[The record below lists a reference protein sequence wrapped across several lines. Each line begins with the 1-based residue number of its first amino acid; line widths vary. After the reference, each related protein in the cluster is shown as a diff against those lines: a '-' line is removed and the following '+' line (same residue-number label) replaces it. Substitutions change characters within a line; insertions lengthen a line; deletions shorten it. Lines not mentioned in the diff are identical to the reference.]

1 MMNKTQKLENRK
13 MILGISPGTMYT
25 GIAVFMGGEL
35 IEYQVKTFYGR
46 ITKKKL
52 QRVLIAIQRTI
63 GIYGAEMIAM
73 KIPEGK
79 CTSNEVWQLIKG
91 IENLAVEKELLIF
104 KYTLSDLKEACLD
117 DKNKT
122 RVDLAEILWQKY
134 PELSFVERS
143 KGVNKHA
150 YYGKMFEAI
159 AAAMQHI
166 TKT

>member
-1 MMNKTQKLENRK
+1 MMNNPQKLENRK

-25 GIAVFMGGEL
+25 GIAVFMDGEL

-52 QRVLIAIQRTI
+52 QRVLNAIQRTI

-79 CTSNEVWQLIKG
+79 CTSDKVWQLIKG
-91 IENLAVEKELLIF
+91 IENMTDEKQLPIF
-104 KYTLSDLKEACLD
+104 RYTLSDLKKMCLD
-117 DKNKT
+117 DENKT

-143 KGVNKHA
+143 KGVNKHT

-166 TKT
+166 IKT